1 MQIHRSRKPA
11 ARPTPNGES
20 YQRLSKHVQ
29 SKTLLHQIALL
40 SLLSSVTNAGRVF
53 ILTAPQ
59 PAHSQFYRLRKP

>member
-1 MQIHRSRKPA
+1 
-11 ARPTPNGES
+11 
-20 YQRLSKHVQ
+20 VQ

-59 PAHSQFYRLRKP
+59 PAHSQFYRRRKP